1 MPGKNIPP
9 CPELSISQYFLKR
22 VENIFHS
29 FLTKLILPMK
39 KMNLQ
44 IYLAFLILSGI
55 LMSIIFNGWEKREEV
70 LLQFNL
76 LKVLVGMNEET
87 KCYAVK
93 EVLRIAPEGELN
105 LSTIPKFS
113 SEERYK
119 IYRSVIVPGGYI
131 GADIYD
137 RVIDGIHITLL
148 KKKDNGE
155 LQIIYSC
162 EKRMG

>member
-1 MPGKNIPP
+1 MRY
-9 CPELSISQYFLKR
+9 S
-22 VENIFHS
+22 
-29 FLTKLILPMK
+29 LTEVAKICYSRLILPISPMR

-44 IYLAFLILSGI
+44 IYLPLSIL
-55 LMSIIFNGWEKREEV
+55 LVPLTLLSIKGWEKRKEV

-105 LSTIPKFS
+105 LSTIPKYS
-113 SEERYK
+113 SKERYK
-119 IYRSVIVPGGYI
+119 LYRSVIVPGGYI
-131 GADIYD
+131 GANIYD
-137 RVIDGIHITLL
+137 GEIDGIHITLL

-155 LQIIYSC
+155 LKIIYSC

>member
-1 MPGKNIPP
+1 
-9 CPELSISQYFLKR
+9 
-22 VENIFHS
+22 
-29 FLTKLILPMK
+29 MK

-44 IYLAFLILSGI
+44 IYLPLLILSGI
-55 LMSIIFNGWEKREEV
+55 LTLLGIKGWEKREEV

-105 LSTIPKFS
+105 LSTIPKYS
-113 SEERYK
+113 DRERYDLYK
-119 IYRSVIVPGGYI
+119 SVIVPGGYI
-131 GADIYD
+131 GANIYD
-137 RVIDGIHITLL
+137 GEIDGIHITLF
-148 KKKDNGE
+148 KKENNGE
-155 LQIIYSC
+155 LRTIYSC